1 MSKNKA
7 VNFSK
12 EEISKQINNKIG
24 FSQNYIEDLTDD
36 LISILKTLIKDNLNI
51 KNFGTFKIF
60 QKNERIG
67 RNPRTKVEYKIRSR
81 KSISFTASKKLQRK
95 INSITWKS

>member
-1 MSKNKA
+1 MPKNKA

-12 EEISKQINNKIG
+12 EEISKQISYRIG

>member
-1 MSKNKA
+1 MPKNKA

-12 EEISKQINNKIG
+12 EEISKQISYRIG

-36 LISILKTLIKDNLNI
+36 LISILKNLIKNDLNI
-51 KNFGTFKIF
+51 KNFGTFKIL
-60 QKNERIG
+60 QKNERTG

-81 KSISFTASKKLQRK
+81 KSISFTASKKIQRK

>member
-1 MSKNKA
+1 MPKNKA

-12 EEISKQINNKIG
+12 EEISKQISYRIG

-36 LISILKTLIKDNLNI
+36 LISILKTLIKNNLNI

-67 RNPRTKVEYKIRSR
+67 RNPRTKVEYKIKSR
-81 KSISFTASKKLQRK
+81 KSISFTASKKIQRK

>member
-36 LISILKTLIKDNLNI
+36 LISLLKTLIKDNLNI

>member
-1 MSKNKA
+1 MPKNKA

-12 EEISKQINNKIG
+12 EEISKQISNRIG

-36 LISILKTLIKDNLNI
+36 LISILKTLIKNNLNI

-67 RNPRTKVEYKIRSR
+67 RNPRTKVEYKIKSR
-81 KSISFTASKKLQRK
+81 KSISFTASKKIQRK

>member
-1 MSKNKA
+1 MHKNKV

-12 EEISKQINNKIG
+12 KEISKEISNRIG
-24 FSQNYIEDLTDD
+24 FSQTYIEDLTDD
-36 LISILKTLIKDNLNI
+36 LISVLKTLIKNNLNI

-67 RNPRTKVEYKIRSR
+67 RNPKNKVEYKIKSR
-81 KSISFTASKKLQRK
+81 KSISFIASKKMQRK

>member
-1 MSKNKA
+1 MPKNKA

-12 EEISKQINNKIG
+12 EEISKQISNRLG

-36 LISILKTLIKDNLNI
+36 LISILKTLIKNNLNI

-67 RNPRTKVEYKIRSR
+67 RNPRTKVEYKIKPR
-81 KSISFTASKKLQRK
+81 KSIGFTASKKIQRK

>member
-1 MSKNKA
+1 MPKNKA

-12 EEISKQINNKIG
+12 EEISKQISNRLG

-36 LISILKTLIKDNLNI
+36 LISILKTLIKNNLNI

-67 RNPRTKVEYKIRSR
+67 RNPRTKVEYKIKSR
-81 KSISFTASKKLQRK
+81 KSISFTASKKIQRK

>member
-1 MSKNKA
+1 MPKNKA

-12 EEISKQINNKIG
+12 EEISKQISNRIG

-36 LISILKTLIKDNLNI
+36 LISVLKTLIKNNLNI

-81 KSISFTASKKLQRK
+81 KSISFTASKKIQRK